1 MIICAAIKI
10 QVEGLDH
17 ETIIPCRRHGD
28 GFKILKDLSFKS
40 RVGYK
45 ELAQGFITHQGEFL
59 NRKQAFNHAVLSGQ
73 LSQTTLWYI
82 KDHNNDE
89 LCDLYSEDLY

>member
-28 GFKILKDLSFKS
+28 GYKLLKDLRYIP

-45 ELAQGFITHQGEFL
+45 ELAQGFITDEGIFL
-59 NRKQAFNHAVLSGQ
+59 DRRPAFIHACQCGQ
-73 LSQTTLWYI
+73 LSQTTKWH
-82 KDHNNDE
+82 KQDNNE
-89 LCDLYSEDLY
+89 NELYSEDLY

>member
-10 QVEGLDH
+10 QIEGLDH

-28 GFKILKDLSFKS
+28 GFKILKDLGFKP

-45 ELAQGFITHQGEFL
+45 EIAQGFITDKGEFL
-59 NRKQAFNHAVLSGQ
+59 DRRQAFIHASNCGQ
-73 LSQTTLWYI
+73 FPTSA
-82 KDHNNDE
+82 E
-89 LCDLYSEDLY
+89 LLIEKNKKNFELYSEDLY